1 MYIKIKVET
10 DAHAEK
16 VVRYA
21 DDHFLVSVKE
31 PAERNMANRRVLQ
44 IFRGL
49 YPRKSVKLVKGHQSL
64 AKIVE
69 VK

>member
-1 MYIKIKVET
+1 MLIKVRVT
-10 DAHAEK
+10 ADARAEK
-16 VVRYA
+16 VVRKS

-31 PAERNMANRRVLQ
+31 PAERNMANKRVLQ

-49 YPRKSVKLVKGHQSL
+49 YPKKSVKLVKGHQSP